1 MNEIKMERRAVF
13 LLAATALLVLSA
25 GLGFREIESGDETR
39 AAGIAAETFF
49 GGTPLVPRLNG
60 TPFLEYPPLHA
71 WLTAGSYTLFGV
83 CDFAAKFPSAL
94 AAFAL
99 VMLTY
104 AFARKLKF
112 SVREALFSGMALL
125 FSSQFFPES
134 RTCRV
139 DMVLAFFIAL
149 SLYGFYAMT
158 REERRW
164 ETIGYWALFALGL
177 AGGIYTKGLIG
188 IVLPGSV
195 IGSWIV
201 IGDLLGRS
209 WTPRRWIGAFT
220 GGVLALG
227 MAGIWYALLWHAEGK
242 EMFDTVFWTN
252 NLGRFAGTQ
261 TDHAESVFY
270 YFQKLPTLFLPW
282 LPILLAGLA
291 AIAMNLRAGRNRE
304 LLYPFLGILL
314 PFALLCAA
322 SGKRMVYL
330 LPLSVPCA
338 LVTGWYLGHLPRRIR
353 QLAKKIP
360 LRKAG
365 MALLL
370 LAMMTTIGIDLVTA
384 QRMNRKKSLRPLF
397 EACAALEKQGR
408 QVVLIDAAER
418 TEGAACFYL
427 QHRLPERKSTPAGPE
442 RNECWVLRRK
452 ENKPDGQLYADH
464 HLLLDGSR
472 LPSPG
477 RIAARTGKND
487 GTIRTAAPSLPKGN

>member
-1 MNEIKMERRAVF
+1 M
-13 LLAATALLVLSA
+13 LSVL
-25 GLGFREIESGDETR
+25 R
-39 AAGIAAETFF
+39 
-49 GGTPLVPRLNG
+49 
-60 TPFLEYPPLHA
+60 
-71 WLTAGSYTLFGV
+71 
-83 CDFAAKFPSAL
+83 
-94 AAFAL
+94 
-99 VMLTY
+99 
-104 AFARKLKF
+104 
-112 SVREALFSGMALL
+112 
-125 FSSQFFPES
+125 
-134 RTCRV
+134 
-139 DMVLAFFIAL
+139 
-149 SLYGFYAMT
+149 
-158 REERRW
+158 
-164 ETIGYWALFALGL
+164 
-177 AGGIYTKGLIG
+177 GGIYTKGLIG

-201 IGDLLGRS
+201 IGDLLERS

-353 QLAKKIP
+353 QLAQTIP

-397 EACAALEKQGR
+397 EACAELEKQGR
-408 QVVLIDAAER
+408 QVILIDAAER